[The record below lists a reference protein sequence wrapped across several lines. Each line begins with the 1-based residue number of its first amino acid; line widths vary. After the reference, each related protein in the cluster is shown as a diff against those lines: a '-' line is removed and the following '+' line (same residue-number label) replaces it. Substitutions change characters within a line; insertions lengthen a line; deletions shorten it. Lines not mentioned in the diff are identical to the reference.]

1 MACCQVFFLIAV
13 ITIELGIRVEALFS
27 KFQSFGHHS
36 ASQIRVYHGPQGS
49 EGTSGM
55 STEVVLAVSPDFSHS
70 CMAPLAFQKIW
81 VCLSPLSSCSH
92 PLSLPMANTCC

>member
-1 MACCQVFFLIAV
+1 MACCQVFLIAV
-13 ITIELGIRVEALFS
+13 IAIELGIRGEALLS
-27 KFQSFGHHS
+27 KFQSFGRHS

-55 STEVVLAVSPDFSHS
+55 STEVVSAVSPDFSHS

-81 VCLSPLSSCSH
+81 VSLSPLSSCSH
-92 PLSLPMANTCC
+92 PLFLPMANTCC